1 LPFWILSLLLGT
13 GMYRTYTCRP
23 SSRLHVVVEV
33 AGPDCAAAQEL
44 NNNDMSTAL
53 QTNVADM
60 GMESLRAEV

>member
-1 LPFWILSLLLGT
+1 
-13 GMYRTYTCRP
+13 
-23 SSRLHVVVEV
+23 V
-33 AGPDCAAAQEL
+33 AGPDCAATQGH

>member
-1 LPFWILSLLLGT
+1 
-13 GMYRTYTCRP
+13 MYRTYTCRP

-33 AGPDCAAAQEL
+33 AGPDCAATQGH